1 MINRTK
7 SAEPWFFNGFSS
19 MLLLLLGSN
28 LDEQGS
34 PWCSSSPL
42 DELLLVCCAMR
53 FRRLRFISATG
64 RSLIVPAA
72 NNRLSARSHSDPVFS
87 DATAT
92 SIVDA
97 AARAIQILED
107 SHNSLREPMMHL
119 AASAEALAA
128 MATAISDR
136 TTEAIQPA
144 PLEAQEA
151 LKTAIDLLTA
161 KIEQLAERPVEAQ
174 PPSQIPA
181 VEDLKTSI
189 DRLTA
194 KIERLAEHPADP
206 QPQMAASDELK
217 TAIDRLTTKIE
228 QVAERSVE
236 VQPPSQIPAVE
247 ELKTSIDRLTV
258 KIEQLAERA
267 TDSQPTQMPASD
279 ELKIAIDGLTAKI
292 EQLGGNAFRP
302 TVGLS
307 AQLHEL
313 HELLKEF
320 D

>member
-1 MINRTK
+1 
-7 SAEPWFFNGFSS
+7 
-19 MLLLLLGSN
+19 
-28 LDEQGS
+28 
-34 PWCSSSPL
+34 
-42 DELLLVCCAMR
+42 MR

-151 LKTAIDLLTA
+151 LKSAIDLLTA
-161 KIEQLAERPVEAQ
+161 KIEQLAERPVEVQ
-174 PPSQIPA
+174 PAP
-181 VEDLKTSI
+181 V
-189 DRLTA
+189 
-194 KIERLAEHPADP
+194 
-206 QPQMAASDELK
+206 AAGDELK